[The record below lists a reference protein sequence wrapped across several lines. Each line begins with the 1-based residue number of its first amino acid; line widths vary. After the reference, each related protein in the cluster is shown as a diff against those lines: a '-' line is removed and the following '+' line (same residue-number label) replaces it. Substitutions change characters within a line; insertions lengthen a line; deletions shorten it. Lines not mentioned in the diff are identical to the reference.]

1 MSKVL
6 LKDPIKTL
14 QQIQKEMQSHF
25 LEMNEVIEGL
35 LVCLLAEQNILL
47 IGPPGSAKTQ
57 ISKFIA
63 KAIKGEFFDHLLT
76 KYTVPDELFGPID
89 IIAMR
94 EKKVFKRVTEHTL
107 ATAHIA
113 LLDEFWKASSAII
126 NYMLRAANER
136 EMKENGKVI
145 KLPLKMMIGASNE
158 YPSSEETS
166 AMYDRFNV
174 KYETTYIEE
183 DKNFLSLLNS
193 ADKDPEPT
201 TSITL
206 TELQDLI
213 NKAETL
219 PCPKIIMEVLIQV
232 RRELKKAGIILS
244 PRRWKKAI
252 RLIKA
257 KALLRGGGKVEEE
270 DLGFLYN
277 VLWNEPEQRSVV
289 IKLIAQIVNPLLQ
302 KAMELMD
309 MATEI
314 WNNLEKAV
322 GSTTRGKAL
331 IESRSKFGNI
341 RKQLLEMKEST
352 PGKWVPA
359 MEEIYNKVSGWQRV
373 VAEELTTG
381 TI

>member
-6 LKDPIKTL
+6 LKDPIKIL
-14 QQIQKEMQSHF
+14 QQIQKEMQANF

-35 LVCLLAEQNILL
+35 LVGLLAEQNVLL

-94 EKKVFKRVTEHTL
+94 EKKVFRRVTDHTL

-136 EMKENGKVI
+136 EFKENGHVI

-158 YPSSEETS
+158 YPSSEETG
-166 AMYDRFNV
+166 AMYDRFNL

-183 DKNFLSLLNS
+183 DSNFLSLLNT
-193 ADKDPEPT
+193 ADKDLEPT

-206 TELQDLI
+206 SDLQELI
-213 NKAETL
+213 NKAEAL
-219 PCPKIIMEVLIQV
+219 VVSKIIMEILIQV

-257 KALLRGGGKVEEE
+257 KTLLRGGVKVEEE
-270 DLGFLYN
+270 DLSFLSN
-277 VLWNEPEQRSVV
+277 VLWNQPEQRSVV

-309 MATEI
+309 MAAEV
-314 WNNLEKAV
+314 WENLEKAS
-322 GSTTRGKAL
+322 GSATRGKAL

-359 MEEIYNKVSGWQRV
+359 MEDIYEKVSKWQRV

>member
-1 MSKVL
+1 M
-6 LKDPIKTL
+6 T
-14 QQIQKEMQSHF
+14 KEEIMKIFNDFCVEYNFEEDKRVWKNQSEEF
-25 LEMNEVIEGL
+25 RQFWREKILNDNYPALSEAEMDYVIR
-35 LVCLLAEQNILL
+35 
-47 IGPPGSAKTQ
+47 
-57 ISKFIA
+57 
-63 KAIKGEFFDHLLT
+63 FFDST
-76 KYTVPDELFGPID
+76 AWG
-89 IIAMR
+89 AR
-94 EKKVFKRVTEHTL
+94 EF
-107 ATAHIA
+107 
-113 LLDEFWKASSAII
+113 
-126 NYMLRAANER
+126 
-136 EMKENGKVI
+136 KENGHVI

-158 YPSSEETS
+158 YPSSEETG
-166 AMYDRFNV
+166 AMYDRFNL

-183 DKNFLSLLNS
+183 DSNFLSLLNTK
-193 ADKDPEPT
+193 DKDPEPT

-206 TELQDLI
+206 IDLQELI
-213 NKAETL
+213 NKAENL
-219 PCPKIIMEVLIQV
+219 VCSKNIMEILIQV

-257 KALLRGGGKVEEE
+257 KSLLRGGLKVEEE
-270 DLGFLYN
+270 DLGFLSN

-309 MATEI
+309 MAAEI
-314 WNNLEKAV
+314 WSNLEKAS
-322 GSTTRGKAL
+322 GSAIRGKAL

-359 MEEIYNKVSGWQRV
+359 MENIYEKVSKWQRV